1 MGQFLGILLVF
12 GLITFTA
19 YQVIG
24 LVKSIKEKKKG
35 KIDEK
40 GDDTE

>member
-1 MGQFLGILLVF
+1 MSKFLGILLVF

-19 YQVIG
+19 YQIIG

-35 KIDEK
+35 KINEK